1 MRELMLFPLF
11 LLAACDCNVFADEES
26 GMQGCD
32 DTLFGA
38 SAKADDTG
46 WNIEGTDID
55 AVEAVLEGPG
65 SCFTCHGTSGGSGG
79 LSMEGNVCDAIVDV
93 EANNYPGNMIVSSGS
108 AADSVLWHKMNDSGD
123 FDAVMPPSGKI
134 DQSFVD
140 IIETWIDNGASCVST
155 GGE

>member
-1 MRELMLFPLF
+1 MLFPLL
-11 LLAACDCNVFADEES
+11 LLAACDCNVFADEN
-26 GMQGCD
+26 GLQGCD
-32 DTLFGA
+32 DTLFGV

-65 SCFTCHGTSGGSGG
+65 SCFMCHGTSGGSGG
-79 LSMEGNVCDAIVDV
+79 LSMEGNVCAAIVDV
-93 EANNYPGNMIVSSGS
+93 DSENYPGNKIVASGS

-123 FDAVMPPSGKI
+123 FDSVMPTSGKI

-140 IIETWIDNGASCVST
+140 IIETWIDNGASCESDE
-155 GGE
+155 GSE